1 MAFDNAVKC
10 TLDFELQSVMD
21 IGYEL
26 PRELLEMT
34 NTTVQP
40 QFCHICGSFV
50 RLVLI
55 FDDLPASRH
64 EDEGEGE
71 SRGSPAF

>member
-1 MAFDNAVKC
+1 
-10 TLDFELQSVMD
+10 MD

-26 PRELLEMT
+26 PELLEII

-64 EDEGEGE
+64 EDEDEGE
-71 SRGSPAF
+71 SRGLSGLLNSMILFPKVQG